1 MTAAIQKTHPVLF
14 AQVSPKR
21 THTYTHAHKR
31 LFLLCKIPSNGWI
44 MRSHESIYGLLGTY
58 MKESERYSLALIT
71 GREGGGAGGEGGC
84 GWIP

>member
-1 MTAAIQKTHPVLF
+1 
-14 AQVSPKR
+14 
-21 THTYTHAHKR
+21 
-31 LFLLCKIPSNGWI
+31 

-71 GREGGGAGGEGGC
+71 QPGREGGEVGMVVVVLVGGVGAVRGC